1 MKNITLRLI
10 ISATTK
16 MALGIAIIAL
26 LLFLPAGTWAYSG
39 AWRFVALLFIPMLI
53 MGIAM
58 LILSPEL
65 LSRRLQTK
73 EKRTTQQGVVRYSAL
88 IFIIGFVVAGLDFRN
103 EWSELPSWAIYTAS
117 TLFIMGYAL
126 YGEVMRENIWLS
138 RTITVESEQEV
149 ITTGLYSVVRHPMY
163 SATVIMFL
171 SIPFILGSLWA
182 VIPFLCYIPI
192 IVIRIL
198 DEEKLLRK
206 ELKGYTDYCNIVR
219 WRLVPL
225 IW

>member
-1 MKNITLRLI
+1 MKNITLGLI
-10 ISATTK
+10 ISAATK

-26 LLFLPAGTWAYSG
+26 LLFLPAGTWAYNG

-88 IFIIGFVVAGLDFRN
+88 IFIVGFVVAGLDFRN
-103 EWSELPSWAIYTAS
+103 EWSELPNLAIYTAS
-117 TLFIMGYAL
+117 TLFIIGYAL

-149 ITTGLYSVVRHPMY
+149 ITTGLYSLVRHPMY

-206 ELKGYTDYCNIVR
+206 ELRGYTDYCNIVR

>member
-1 MKNITLRLI
+1 MKNITLGLI
-10 ISATTK
+10 ISAATK
-16 MALGIAIIAL
+16 MALGIAIIL
-26 LLFLPAGTWAYSG
+26 LLLLLPAGTWAYSG

-58 LILSPEL
+58 FILSPEL

-88 IFIIGFVVAGLDFRN
+88 IFIVGFVVAGLDFRN
-103 EWSELPSWAIYTAS
+103 EWSELPSWEIHTAS
-117 TLFIMGYAL
+117 TLFIIGYAL

-171 SIPFILGSLWA
+171 SIPCILGSLWA

-198 DEEKLLRK
+198 DEEKLLIK
-206 ELKGYTDYCNIVR
+206 ELKGYTDYCNIVC

>member
-1 MKNITLRLI
+1 MTLRLI
-10 ISATTK
+10 ISAATK

-53 MGIAM
+53 MGITM

-117 TLFIMGYAL
+117 TLFIIGYAL

-198 DEEKLLRK
+198 DEEKLLRN
-206 ELKGYTDYCNIVR
+206 ELRGYTDYCNIVR

>member
-1 MKNITLRLI
+1 MKNMTLRLI
-10 ISATTK
+10 VSATTK

-39 AWRFVALLFIPMLI
+39 AWRFFALLFIPMLI

-65 LSRRLQTK
+65 LSRRLQAK

-88 IFIIGFVVAGLDFRN
+88 IFIVGFVVAGLDFRN
-103 EWSELPSWAIYTAS
+103 GWSELPSWLIYTAS
-117 TLFIMGYAL
+117 TLFVIGYAL
-126 YGEVMRENIWLS
+126 YGEVMRENIWLA
-138 RTITVESEQEV
+138 RTITVESGQEV
-149 ITTGLYSVVRHPMY
+149 ITTGLYSLVRHPMY

-206 ELKGYTDYCNIVR
+206 ELKGYTDYCGKVR

>member
-1 MKNITLRLI
+1 MKNIMLGLI
-10 ISATTK
+10 ISAATK

-103 EWSELPSWAIYTAS
+103 EWSVLPSWAIHTAS
-117 TLFIMGYAL
+117 TLFIIGYAL

-206 ELKGYTDYCNIVR
+206 ELRGYTDYCNTVR

>member
-1 MKNITLRLI
+1 MKNITLGLI
-10 ISATTK
+10 ISAATK

-58 LILSPEL
+58 LIFSPEL

-103 EWSELPSWAIYTAS
+103 EWSELPSWLIYTAS
-117 TLFIMGYAL
+117 ALFIIGYAL

-149 ITTGLYSVVRHPMY
+149 ITTGLYSLVRHPMY

-171 SIPFILGSLWA
+171 SIPFVLGSLWA

-198 DEEKLLRK
+198 DEEKLLRN
-206 ELKGYTDYCNIVR
+206 ELRGYTDYCNIVR

>member
-1 MKNITLRLI
+1 
-10 ISATTK
+10 
-16 MALGIAIIAL
+16 
-26 LLFLPAGTWAYSG
+26 
-39 AWRFVALLFIPMLI
+39 
-53 MGIAM
+53 M

-65 LSRRLQTK
+65 LSRRLQAK
-73 EKRTTQQGVVRYSAL
+73 EKRTTQQGVVRYTAL
-88 IFIIGFVVAGLDFRN
+88 IFIVGFVVAGLDFRN
-103 EWSELPSWAIYTAS
+103 GWSELPNWAIYTAS
-117 TLFIMGYAL
+117 TLFVIGYAL
-126 YGEVMRENIWLS
+126 YGEVMRENIWLA
-138 RTITVESEQEV
+138 RTITVENNQEV
-149 ITTGLYSVVRHPMY
+149 ITTGLYSLVRHPMY

-206 ELKGYTDYCNIVR
+206 ELKGYTDYCGTVR
-219 WRLVPL
+219 WRLVPF

>member
-1 MKNITLRLI
+1 MKNMTLRLI
-10 ISATTK
+10 VSAATK

-65 LSRRLQTK
+65 LSRRLQAK

-88 IFIIGFVVAGLDFRN
+88 IFILGFVVAGLDFRN
-103 EWSELPSWAIYTAS
+103 GWSELPTWLIYTAS
-117 TLFIMGYAL
+117 MLFVIGYAL
-126 YGEVMRENIWLS
+126 YGEVMRENIWLA
-138 RTITVESEQEV
+138 RTITVESGQEV
-149 ITTGLYSVVRHPMY
+149 ITTGLYSLVRHPMY

-206 ELKGYTDYCNIVR
+206 ELKGYTDYCGKVR

>member
-1 MKNITLRLI
+1 MKNTTPRLI

-26 LLFLPAGTWAYSG
+26 LLFLPAGTWAYCG

-65 LSRRLQTK
+65 LSRRLHAK
-73 EKRTTQQGVVRYSAL
+73 EERTTQQGVVRYSAL
-88 IFIIGFVVAGLDFRN
+88 IFILGFVVAGLDFRHG
-103 EWSELPSWAIYTAS
+103 WSELPSWAIYTAS
-117 TLFIMGYAL
+117 TLFIIGYAL
-126 YGEVMRENIWLS
+126 YGEVMRENIWLA
-138 RTITVESEQEV
+138 RTITVESNQEV
-149 ITTGLYSVVRHPMY
+149 ITTGLYSLVRHPMY

-182 VIPFLCYIPI
+182 VIPFVGYIPI
-192 IVIRIL
+192 IVIRTL
-198 DEEKLLRK
+198 DEERLLSK
-206 ELKGYTDYCNIVR
+206 ELRGYTDYCNTVR
-219 WRLVPL
+219 WRLIPL

>member
-1 MKNITLRLI
+1 MNNMTLRLI
-10 ISATTK
+10 VSAATK

-65 LSRRLQTK
+65 LSRRLQAK
-73 EKRTTQQGVVRYSAL
+73 EERTTQQGVVRFSAL
-88 IFIIGFVVAGLDFRN
+88 IFILGFVVAGFDFRFG
-103 EWSELPSWAIYTAS
+103 WSAMPTWAIHTAS
-117 TLFIMGYAL
+117 LLFILGYAL
-126 YGEVMRENIWLS
+126 YAEVMRQNVWLS
-138 RTITVESEQEV
+138 RNITVEAGQEV
-149 ITTGLYSVVRHPMY
+149 ITTGLYGIVRHPMY

-171 SIPFILGSLWA
+171 AIPFILGSLWA
-182 VIPFLCYIPI
+182 VIPFLLYIPI

-198 DEEKLLRK
+198 DEERLLHN
-206 ELKGYTDYCNIVR
+206 ELRGYTDYCGKVR
-219 WRLVPL
+219 WRLLPL

>member
-1 MKNITLRLI
+1 MTLRLI
-10 ISATTK
+10 ISAATK

-88 IFIIGFVVAGLDFRN
+88 IFIVGFVVAGLDFRN
-103 EWSELPSWAIYTAS
+103 EWSELPSWAIHTAS
-117 TLFIMGYAL
+117 TLFIIGYAL

-163 SATVIMFL
+163 SATVLMFL

-192 IVIRIL
+192 IVIRIF

-206 ELKGYTDYCNIVR
+206 ELRGYTDYCNLVR

>member
-88 IFIIGFVVAGLDFRN
+88 IFIVGFVVAGLDFRN

>member
-1 MKNITLRLI
+1 MKNITLGLI
-10 ISATTK
+10 ISAATK

-58 LILSPEL
+58 FILSPEL

-88 IFIIGFVVAGLDFRN
+88 IFIVGFVVAGLDFRN
-103 EWSELPSWAIYTAS
+103 EWSELPSWEIHTAS
-117 TLFIMGYAL
+117 TLFIIGYAL

-171 SIPFILGSLWA
+171 SIPCILGSLWA

-198 DEEKLLRK
+198 DEEKLLIK
-206 ELKGYTDYCNIVR
+206 ELKGYTDYCNIVC